1 VLTYIRKD
9 INLISYELETEK
21 LVNLMSILQTCGFAA
36 HQSLFVSKVESKNRP
51 QNGKNTIKFYVK
63 IERTSHF
70 EKEFLREDAYLSKKS
85 KLDHL
90 KIGYQ
95 ETNIQ
100 EISALN
106 DTLMDLGDDF
116 YDMVETTSK
125 SFQDLENF

>member
-1 VLTYIRKD
+1 VFTYIRRD

-21 LVNLMSILQTCGFAA
+21 LVNLMSILQTCGFAV

-63 IERTSHF
+63 IERTPQF
-70 EKEFLREDAYLSKKS
+70 EKEFLREEVYLSKK
-85 KLDHL
+85 LRLEDL

-95 ETNIQ
+95 ESYVQ
-100 EISALN
+100 EISDLN